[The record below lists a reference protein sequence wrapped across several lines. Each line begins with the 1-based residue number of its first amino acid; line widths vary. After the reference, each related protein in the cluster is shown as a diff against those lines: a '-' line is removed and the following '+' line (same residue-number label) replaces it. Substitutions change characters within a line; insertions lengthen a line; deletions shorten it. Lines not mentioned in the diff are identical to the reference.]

1 MPSTGHFFMPGI
13 RSIMTFEG
21 LFHLLEHGRHEK
33 KSDPVPEPD
42 ITDPD
47 ITSEGGMKLPKISG
61 GVPVG

>member
-1 MPSTGHFFMPGI
+1 
-13 RSIMTFEG
+13 MTFEG